1 MSKAKVTQNS
11 TIGKILLGNTKG
23 IHNWYVQHI
32 LSQRDLY
39 ILIDNK
45 QKL

>member
-1 MSKAKVTQNS
+1 MDRIKVTQNS

-32 LSQRDLY
+32 LNQRNLY
-39 ILIDNK
+39 TLIDSK
-45 QKL
+45 K